1 MFPTGPVCQ
10 ICQKAFSNLG
20 NLNRHVR
27 TIHEKSSTS
36 FSCNDCDYSTPQKS
50 DLERHLKR
58 HTSLTS
64 NLPPKVARCE
74 PYIVDPPPDN
84 QVSNQNAQQRG
95 FGLSPSDVPDEV
107 RQFLHDDQPWGMD
120 PNLRQIYVRNFHRIR
135 DTETINRRSK
145 IFLRYLNHS
154 NSPLIE
160 TIARVLK
167 DIFLRKANAFKI
179 NMSFSFILQ
188 HRETG
193 EFSYHYAS
201 NNDQLL
207 NSPRL
212 IRNQHDLDTLLDFL
226 TSQDF
231 PSHLKNQRP
240 NTKWVIERIVSL
252 RIHLVMTSYPLGNPP
267 NLPDYIKNNRY
278 VIALEKDEHHAY
290 RYKDHLCFFRCLA
303 IAKFGK
309 TRHNCNLKA
318 NKLFDQYCEHFGVN
332 PQDFKGVELIDFPQ
346 LETFYETQLFVM
358 FLKEDGSAKT
368 IYLSQAS
375 FPTKIYLNLY
385 ENHLSLITD
394 IKMYSKQ
401 FICNRCQKVST
412 KMSNHLRHQSKCDAN
427 VKYVFPGGVY
437 RNKLSVFEELEEM
450 GVRVQEED
458 KYENWFACY
467 DFEAYQRD
475 FREGIDQAEEIES
488 EEGTSWNKVHVPV
501 SFSVGCN
508 LEGVETVHVSSK
520 DPEELTAKLVG

>member
-1 MFPTGPVCQ
+1 MTPT
-10 ICQKAFSNLG
+10 
-20 NLNRHVR
+20 
-27 TIHEKSSTS
+27 
-36 FSCNDCDYSTPQKS
+36 D
-50 DLERHLKR
+50 
-58 HTSLTS
+58 
-64 NLPPKVARCE
+64 
-74 PYIVDPPPDN
+74 
-84 QVSNQNAQQRG
+84 VS
-95 FGLSPSDVPDEV
+95 DEV
-107 RQFLHDDQPWGMD
+107 RQFFHDEQPWGTD
-120 PNLRQIYVRNFHRIR
+120 QNLRQIYVRNFHRIR
-135 DTETINRRSK
+135 ETETINRHSK

-160 TIARVLK
+160 TIAHILK
-167 DIFLRKANAFKI
+167 DIFLHQTNAFKI

-193 EFSYHYAS
+193 EFRYHYAS

-226 TSQDF
+226 TSQGF
-231 PSHLKNQRP
+231 PSHLKDQRP

-278 VIALEKDEHHAY
+278 VIALEKDEHNAY

-318 NKLFDQYCEHFGVN
+318 KELFDQYCEHFGVN

-346 LETFYETQLFVM
+346 LETFYKTQLFVM

-394 IKMYSKQ
+394 IKMYSKK
-401 FICNRCQKVST
+401 FICNCCQKVFAEMRNL
-412 KMSNHLRHQSKCDAN
+412 KQHESKCDAN

-437 RNKLSVFEELEEM
+437 RNKLSVFEELE
-450 GVRVQEED
+450 
-458 KYENWFACY
+458 KW
-467 DFEAYQRD
+467 AYRCE
-475 FREGIDQAEEIES
+475 RRTNMKSGLPVMILRRISGIFV
-488 EEGTSWNKVHVPV
+488 KV
-501 SFSVGCN
+501 
-508 LEGVETVHVSSK
+508 
-520 DPEELTAKLVG
+520 

>member
-1 MFPTGPVCQ
+1 MTQ
-10 ICQKAFSNLG
+10 HQ
-20 NLNRHVR
+20 H

-36 FSCNDCDYSTPQKS
+36 FSCTNCNYTTSRKS
-50 DLERHLKR
+50 NLDRHLKR

-64 NLPPKVARCE
+64 NLPPKVARRE

-84 QVSNQNAQQRG
+84 QVSDQNAQQRG
-95 FGLSPSDVPDEV
+95 FGLSPTDVPDAI
-107 RQFLHDDQPWGMD
+107 RQFFHDDQPWGSD
-120 PNLRQIYVRNFHRIR
+120 PNLRQVYIRNFHRIR

-160 TIARVLK
+160 TIAHILK
-167 DIFLRKANAFKI
+167 DIFLRQTNAFKI

-188 HRETG
+188 QRETG
-193 EFSYHYAS
+193 EFRYHYAS

-212 IRNQHDLDTLLDFL
+212 IRNQHDLDILLDFL
-226 TSQDF
+226 SSQDF
-231 PSHLKNQRP
+231 PSHLKDQRP

-267 NLPDYIKNNRY
+267 SLPEYIKNNRY
-278 VIALEKDEHHAY
+278 IIALEKDQHHAK
-290 RYKDHLCFFRCLA
+290 RYDDYLCFFRCLA

-309 TRHNCNLKA
+309 TYHNCNLKA
-318 NKLFDQYCEHFGVN
+318 KELFNQYCEHFRVN
-332 PQDFKGVELIDFPQ
+332 PQDFKGVELIDFLQ
-346 LETFYETQLFVM
+346 LETFYKTQLFVM

-375 FPTKIYLNLY
+375 FPIKIYLNLY

-401 FICNRCQKVST
+401 FICHRCQKVST
-412 KMSNHLRHQSKCDAN
+412 KMSHHLRHQSKCDAN

-450 GVRVQEED
+450 GVRVREED
-458 KYENWFACY
+458 KYE
-467 DFEAYQRD
+467 
-475 FREGIDQAEEIES
+475 
-488 EEGTSWNKVHVPV
+488 K
-501 SFSVGCN
+501 
-508 LEGVETVHVSSK
+508 
-520 DPEELTAKLVG
+520 

>member
-1 MFPTGPVCQ
+1 MCE
-10 ICQKAFSNLG
+10 ICGKVFTNNQ

-36 FSCNDCDYSTPQKS
+36 FSCTQCDYSTLQKS
-50 DLERHLKR
+50 NLNRHLKR

-84 QVSNQNAQQRG
+84 QVSDQNPQQRG
-95 FGLSPSDVPDEV
+95 FGLSPTDVPDEV
-107 RQFLHDDQPWGMD
+107 RQFFHDDQPWGTD

-160 TIARVLK
+160 TIAHILK
-167 DIFLRKANAFKI
+167 DIFLRQTNAFKI
-179 NMSFSFILQ
+179 NLSFSFILQ

-193 EFSYHYAS
+193 EFRYHYAS

-212 IRNQHDLDTLLDFL
+212 IRNQHDLNNLLDFL
-226 TSQDF
+226 ASQDF
-231 PSHLKNQRP
+231 PSHLKDQRP

-278 VIALEKDEHHAY
+278 IIGLEKDENHNY

-309 TRHNCNLKA
+309 TRHNCNLTAKE
-318 NKLFDQYCEHFGVN
+318 LFKQYCEHFRVN

-346 LETFYETQLFVM
+346 LETFYKTRLFVM

-375 FPTKIYLNLY
+375 FPTKIYLNVFQD
-385 ENHLSLITD
+385 HLSLITD

-401 FICNRCQKVST
+401 YICNKCQ
-412 KMSNHLRHQSKCDAN
+412 
-427 VKYVFPGGVY
+427 Y
-437 RNKLSVFEELEEM
+437 
-450 GVRVQEED
+450 
-458 KYENWFACY
+458 
-467 DFEAYQRD
+467 
-475 FREGIDQAEEIES
+475 I
-488 EEGTSWNKVHVPV
+488 
-501 SFSVGCN
+501 
-508 LEGVETVHVSSK
+508 
-520 DPEELTAKLVG
+520 